1 MVIRGDGVNI
11 GSNIQ
16 YLRMMHK
23 NMTQEELANQLG
35 VSRQTISKWE
45 LNQGNPELSKIKE
58 ICALFNCSSDEL
70 LFGNINI
77 VDRSYSEIKIEAL
90 EAFKYIK
97 YTVISTEPEEDAIYK
112 IRQIAKEINIDQP
125 KLIGWDFP
133 HLSHEQINVYH
144 MHGYTAAIVLP
155 KLTDINSESFSIDE
169 RKTQNYVTIEIK
181 NPMLNPFHL
190 VSNAYRTVFQYIKVN
205 RYTYD
210 HFAFE
215 SLFQIDHTEYMK
227 IYVAI
232 K

>member
-1 MVIRGDGVNI
+1 MNF

-16 YLRMMHK
+16 YLRMIHK

-58 ICALFNCSSDEL
+58 ICSLFNCSSDEL
-70 LFGNINI
+70 LFGNIKI
-77 VDRSYSEIKIEAL
+77 VNKAYSEIEIEIVD
-90 EAFKYIK
+90 AFEYIK
-97 YTVISTEPEEDAIYK
+97 YTVISTEPEDDAMNR
-112 IRQIAKEINIDQP
+112 IRQLAKELNIDHP
-125 KLIGWDFP
+125 KLIGWDFR
-133 HLSHEQINVYH
+133 HLSQEQINIYH
-144 MHGYTAAIVLP
+144 MRGYTAALVLP
-155 KLTDINSESFSIDE
+155 NGIEIDKKTLAVEE
-169 RKTQNYVTIEIK
+169 RKGHNYVTISIK
-181 NPMLNPFHL
+181 NPMDNPVHL
-190 VSNAYRTVFQYIKVN
+190 ISNAYKSVFQYVHVN

-215 SLFQIDHTEYMK
+215 SLFQKGNTEYMK